1 MEKSTVIGVVLG
13 VLAIGV
19 GMVLKGASLTALIN
33 PAAFL
38 IIIVGTAAALLNAF
52 PMDQIK
58 NFPVLCK
65 KLVKK
70 DEHISK
76 SELLKL
82 FVELSQV
89 ARREGIL
96 ALESRLEEIH
106 DPFLRNGMSMVI
118 DGMDVDFVRDV
129 LDADIEA
136 MEERHRSGALIFSQA
151 GMYAPTLGVLGAVIG
166 LIAALGN
173 LNDIEALGH
182 AIAAAFVATLLGI
195 FTGYVLWHRL
205 PKHSLCFTPSLHGN
219 RTVRPVSCTPLLA
232 QSFLCCLICRTKPNS
247 CQFHTK
253 LAGVTHSFNYLYKTS
268 NFKLLSSRSY
278 TILSINNL
286 KALFCSLGL
295 TAFNHKF
302 LNSSSRFFTISIV
315 TKLN

>member
-1 MEKSTVIGVVLG
+1 MGVV
-13 VLAIGV
+13 AISV

-38 IIIVGTAAALLNAF
+38 IIIAGTAAALCNAF
-52 PMDQIK
+52 PMEQLK
-58 NFPVLCK
+58 NFPVLVK
-65 KLVKK
+65 KLFQVPN
-70 DEHISK
+70 HISK
-76 SELLKL
+76 DDLLRL

-96 ALESRLEEIH
+96 ALESRLEEIN
-106 DPFLRNGMSMVI
+106 DPFLKNGMSMVI

-195 FTGYVLWHRL
+195 FTGYVLWHPFSNKLKLVSKEEVEIKRMMVEGIL
-205 PKHSLCFTPSLHGN
+205 SL
-219 RTVRPVSCTPLLA
+219 
-232 QSFLCCLICRTKPNS
+232 Q
-247 CQFHTK
+247 
-253 LAGVTHSFNYLYKTS
+253 AGDSPMAIES
-268 NFKLLSSRSY
+268 KLLVFIPQKVRE
-278 TILSINNL
+278 LL
-286 KALFCSLGL
+286 KP
-295 TAFNHKF
+295 KPED
-302 LNSSSRFFTISIV
+302 
-315 TKLN
+315 K